1 MLAALGPLRDRTR
14 DARDAFGAAAFEKCW
29 RAMASKTSRVVLE
42 RVACVA
48 TFTRAGVK
56 QFDRDRVAH
65 ADAFAECASSS
76 RGAAALRAKTKAL
89 VDCVSALSCETST
102 ARDLIDALQS
112 DGMKGLSRLNALKT
126 TLGITTL
133 DDASLGR
140 VLSRRA
146 DVVAASA
153 NASQ

>member
-1 MLAALGPLRDRTR
+1 
-14 DARDAFGAAAFEKCW
+14 
-29 RAMASKTSRVVLE
+29 MASKTSRVVLE

-76 RGAAALRAKTKAL
+76 RARRRSSQDQGARRLRQRAF
-89 VDCVSALSCETST
+89 V
-102 ARDLIDALQS
+102 RDLDGARSHRCITERRNEGIISSQRAQDDARNH
-112 DGMKGLSRLNALKT
+112 DAGR
-126 TLGITTL
+126 
-133 DDASLGR
+133 ASLGR
-140 VLSRRA
+140 FCPA